1 MMNTRI
7 ISAVLGAVILFG
19 GCDKPEAIPAYLRIE
34 PFMVEAEGGAAWQE
48 ISVGWVYV
56 NNEILG
62 GFQLPAELPVLASG
76 EVTVQVFPGVLVNG
90 LKDSPGLY
98 PFMKRDVQTIQLT
111 PGETTTIQPR
121 TSYEPAAKY
130 AWPLE
135 ESTFDGPSSVI
146 FENRDTDPGSTF
158 TVGTEGGF
166 AGKCL
171 QMKVDTAHSIIE
183 IASESVALP
192 NTGGRQ
198 VWLEMHHQGDI
209 PFAFSIL
216 GADATQF
223 EEVINVYLFNA
234 TGDNGWNKIYFNLT
248 EFMVSLPRP
257 SYRLFF
263 RVPLPKK
270 DDGTF
275 SKTEGTVRLDN
286 IRLIHF

>member
-1 MMNTRI
+1 MMITRFFLPLVLAAI
-7 ISAVLGAVILFG
+7 VLGS
-19 GCDKPEAIPAYLRIE
+19 CDQPEPIPSYLRIE
-34 PFMVEAEGGAAWQE
+34 PFIVEAEGGSAWQE
-48 ISVGWVYV
+48 ISIGWVYV

-62 GFQLPAELPVLASG
+62 GFQLPVELPVLASG
-76 EVTVQVFPGVLVNG
+76 EATVQVFPGVLVNG

-98 PFMKRDVQTIQLT
+98 PFLKRDVQKVQLT
-111 PGETTTIQPR
+111 PGETTVLQPK
-121 TSYEPAAKY
+121 TSYETASKY

-135 ESTFDGPSSVI
+135 ESTFDGPSSVL

-171 QMKVDTAHSIIE
+171 QMRVDTAHSVIE
-183 IASESVALP
+183 IASEAVALP
-192 NTGGRQ
+192 NTGDRQ

-234 TGDNGWNKIYFNLT
+234 TGENGWNKIYFNLT
-248 EFMVSLPRP
+248 QYMVSLPRP

-263 RVPLPKK
+263 RVPLPRK

-275 SKTEGTVRLDN
+275 SATEGTVRIDN

>member
-1 MMNTRI
+1 MMKTRLLVPLLLTAI
-7 ISAVLGAVILFG
+7 AMGS
-19 GCDKPEAIPAYLRIE
+19 CDQPEPIPSYLRIE
-34 PFMVEAEGGAAWQE
+34 PFIVEAEGGAAWQE

-62 GFQLPAELPVLASG
+62 GFQLPVELPVLASG
-76 EVTVQVFPGVLVNG
+76 EATIQVFPGVLVNG

-98 PFMKRDVQTIQLT
+98 PFMKRDVQVVQLT
-111 PGETTTIQPR
+111 PGETTVLQPK
-121 TSYEPAAKY
+121 TSYEPASKY

-135 ESTFDGPSSVI
+135 ESTFDGPSSVL
-146 FENRDTDPGSTF
+146 FESRDTDPGSTF
-158 TVGTEGGF
+158 TVGTEGAF

-171 QMKVDTAHSIIE
+171 QMRVDTAHSVIE
-183 IASESVALP
+183 IASEAVALP
-192 NTGGRQ
+192 NTGDRQ

-234 TGDNGWNKIYFNLT
+234 TGENGWNKIYFNLT
-248 EFMVSLPRP
+248 QYMVSLPRP

-263 RVPLPKK
+263 RVPLPRK

-275 SKTEGTVRLDN
+275 SATEGTVRIDN